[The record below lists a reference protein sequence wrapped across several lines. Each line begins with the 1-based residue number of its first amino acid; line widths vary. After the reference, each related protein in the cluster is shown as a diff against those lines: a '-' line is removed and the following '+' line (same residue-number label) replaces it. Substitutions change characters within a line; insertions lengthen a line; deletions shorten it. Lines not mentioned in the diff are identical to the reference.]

1 MKDNFLNRQG
11 QQYTVIA
18 NYDGIPGFI
27 SENEA
32 VALYDTAKQLTN
44 NSPTVV
50 EIGSLV
56 GKSSFV
62 IAKGL
67 ERKTTPKLYCI
78 DPFVGVDPND
88 KTDFTVREE
97 ISQIQ
102 NELGVG
108 KYKNTFIANMTKF
121 GVIDKIQLMEGY
133 SHQFTGTFDKPID
146 FLFIDGSHEPGDI
159 LRDYLDWSPKI
170 KPEGYIAIHDV
181 YFVGG
186 EHEGPNNIVQQY
198 LVNSPGKNNQQW
210 AQQKLTD
217 CLFIAKKIGQK

>member
-1 MKDNFLNRQG
+1 M
-11 QQYTVIA
+11 
-18 NYDGIPGFI
+18 
-27 SENEA
+27 
-32 VALYDTAKQLTN
+32 ALYDTAKQLTN

-88 KTDFTVREE
+88 KTDFTVREK

-108 KYKNTFIANMTKF
+108 KYKNTFIA
-121 GVIDKIQLMEGY
+121 
-133 SHQFTGTFDKPID
+133 
-146 FLFIDGSHEPGDI
+146 
-159 LRDYLDWSPKI
+159 
-170 KPEGYIAIHDV
+170 AIHDV

-198 LVNSPGKNNQQW
+198 LVNSPGKINQQW